1 MFVQALIQAA
11 GQGSRLGLGPK
22 AFVVLDGKTLLERA
36 IELLRNIVDSIVVA
50 VPATEIVRAQELIGS
65 SNVIVISGGSSRS
78 ETTYKLVAEATAPW
92 LLLHDVVHPFA
103 TPALVKNLLETAYQ
117 HGASA
122 PGVANT
128 EFLYTREGDLLHP
141 PGETLIGQKP
151 VAFSREAVQAAYVL
165 LRSSSATP
173 DPSLLEVL
181 EQAGMRTKFVEG
193 STRNIKITNS
203 VDLEFAEAMIELEK
217 SRRTDGLQQR
227 RT

>member
-36 IELLRNIVDSIVVA
+36 IELLRNIVD
-50 VPATEIVRAQELIGS
+50 
-65 SNVIVISGGSSRS
+65 VIVIAGGSSRS

-103 TPALVKNLLETAYQ
+103 TTALVKNLLETAYQ

-128 EFLYTREGDLLHP
+128 EFLYTREGDLLHAP
-141 PGETLIGQKP
+141 
-151 VAFSREAVQAAYVL
+151 
-165 LRSSSATP
+165 
-173 DPSLLEVL
+173 
-181 EQAGMRTKFVEG
+181 
-193 STRNIKITNS
+193 
-203 VDLEFAEAMIELEK
+203 
-217 SRRTDGLQQR
+217 
-227 RT
+227 